1 MSRIGILPVV
11 DDLIG
16 TKLEKSILD
25 NSNDSESKRIS
36 SAADLFL
43 RIIGVDIEVH
53 ASPHYRVFVF
63 FFGKRNT
70 LLKKLDRITFPYIL
84 WISYYT
90 EINVILVFFFNQT
103 Q

>member
-1 MSRIGILPVV
+1 MIHRNHFVHFFQYLKKYYAFLSRIGILPVV

-25 NSNDSESKRIS
+25 NSKDSESKRIS

-63 FFGKRNT
+63 FFFW
-70 LLKKLDRITFPYIL
+70 KKKYFIEET
-84 WISYYT
+84 
-90 EINVILVFFFNQT
+90 
-103 Q
+103 